1 MTANV
6 METDQRACRDAG
18 MDDFVGKPF
27 DLQQLLST
35 LRKWTA
41 GQPKACR
48 SDLA

>member
-1 MTANV
+1 MTASAT
-6 METDQRACRDAG
+6 EEDRRRCLAAG

-41 GQPKACR
+41 RQPKACR